1 MKPRLANRAS
11 LRVLA
16 VLSLLALL
24 PFSAPAQSSSGTVE
38 GRVLNPAT
46 GDFLERARVTVE
58 GTAIEAFTDTSGF
71 YRLGGVPAG
80 ATRVRAFYTG
90 LAPQTLSANV
100 AAGQTATLDFNL
112 APVSGPGRT
121 GEIVKLSEFRVATS
135 REMDAAAIAINEQ
148 RFAPNLKSVVS
159 TDEFG
164 AVSEGSVG
172 EFVKF
177 LPGISIE
184 YEAGA
189 LARGISISGVPSDYV
204 PITVNGFG
212 LASAGGNSVT
222 ARTAQMDMTSITAT
236 ARVEVAYSPTPESP
250 GSALAGTV
258 NLVPRSA
265 FERARPEF
273 KTSVYLTMRDSERD
287 FGKTPGPFEPATRK
301 VKPGF
306 DFSYI
311 RPVTRNFGFT
321 LSGGHSDNGTKE
333 EFIQN
338 TWRGVNAATNG
349 GAFPHTSPDQPY
361 LTAVAVRD
369 GTKKAKRTSF
379 GTTIDWRFGT
389 NDRLSFSYQHYNIEF
404 LVLNRTITYNI
415 TNVAPGGFSTTATRS
430 TAGGGNVQLGNV
442 YRDRYNSTASPSL
455 VWRHD
460 GPVWKLESGAGWSR
474 GRNTFRAVDKGY
486 FSNSTAQR
494 SGATI
499 AFADI
504 FYLRPRTITV
514 TDAAGAPLDPYNIN
528 SYAVTQATSNPV
540 TNYDTQKG
548 IYASAQRDLP
558 TRVPLTVKAGVD
570 FRHDRRDQRSANYT
584 FGFVGADGRAS
595 TTPVGS
601 DDQASR
607 FFAPGYSQRELP
619 FGFPRVQWMDNIKL
633 WDYYQANP
641 THVTLDR
648 NAEYLSFVNGSK
660 YAEELISSGYVR
672 GDLRLIDGRLRLVGG
687 VRAEQANVE
696 AQGPLTDRTRNFR
709 RDAAGRVILTNGQP
723 TLIVPAG
730 DALGVSR
737 LTVLDR
743 GSRAEK
749 EYLRWF
755 PSLNASYNLRENLVA
770 RAAYYHSVGRPDF
783 NQYAGGLTLP
793 DDSQPNSATNR
804 ITVNNAAIKPWS
816 ARSVTARLEYY
827 FEGVGQ
833 VSVGA
838 FRRDIE
844 NFFGNVTFRPSAEFL
859 ALYGLDAGTYGS
871 YDVATQHNVNS
882 TVRMSG
888 ADVSYRQALTFLP
901 HWARGVNVFANAS
914 IQRTVGEASANF
926 NGYIPRKASWGAA
939 IVRERWNFRLNWSHQ
954 SKNRLGEVTGASIGP
969 GTYNWQSSRVY
980 LDVLGEYSLTKR
992 IGLYFTL
999 RNVGDT
1005 PDQREI
1011 EGPLTPAHAQFR
1023 SRELAGSLW
1032 TFGLKG
1038 TF

>member
-1 MKPRLANRAS
+1 MKSHLSTGLGLRALAACGLLVFFAS
-11 LRVLA
+11 PA
-16 VLSLLALL
+16 A
-24 PFSAPAQSSSGTVE
+24 AQSATVAGTVE
-38 GRVLNPAT
+38 GRVQNPTT

-58 GTAIEAFTDTSGF
+58 GTALEAFTDTAGF
-71 YRLGGVPAG
+71 FRLTGVPAG
-80 ATRVRAFYTG
+80 SARVRAFFTG
-90 LAPQTLSANV
+90 LLPQTLTANV
-100 AAGQTATLDFNL
+100 GSGQTATLDFNL
-112 APVSGPGRT
+112 ESAAGRS
-121 GEIVKLSEFRVATS
+121 GEIVKLSEFKVATS
-135 REMDAAAIAINEQ
+135 REMEAAAIAINEQ

-189 LARGISISGVPSDYV
+189 LARGISINGVPSDYV

-265 FERARPEF
+265 FERVRPEF
-273 KTSVYLTMRDSERD
+273 RASAYLTMRDSERD
-287 FGKTPGPFEPATRK
+287 FGKTPGPFEASTRK
-301 VKPGF
+301 VRPGF

-349 GAFPHTSPDQPY
+349 GAFPHTTPDQPY

-379 GTTIDWRFGT
+379 GTTIDWRFGP

-415 TNVAPGGFSTTATRS
+415 TTVAPGGFSTTATRS

-474 GRNTFRAVDKGY
+474 GRNTFRAIDKGY

-494 SGATI
+494 TGATI
-499 AFADI
+499 AFGDN

-514 TDAAGAPLDPYNIN
+514 TDAAGAPLDPSSIA

-540 TNYDTQKG
+540 TNYNTQQG
-548 IYASAQRDLP
+548 LYASAQRDLP
-558 TRVPLTVKAGVD
+558 VRVPFTVKAGVD
-570 FRHDRRDQRSANYT
+570 FRHDQRDQRSANYT
-584 FGFVGADGRAS
+584 FGFASADN
-595 TTPVGS
+595 
-601 DDQASR
+601 QASR
-607 FFAPGYSQRELP
+607 FFAPGYSQREMP
-619 FGFPRVQWMDNIKL
+619 FGFPRVQWIDNVKL

-641 THVTLDR
+641 TRVTLDR

-660 YAEELISSGYVR
+660 FAEELISSGYVR
-672 GDLRLIDGRLRLVGG
+672 GDLRLVDGRLRLVGG
-687 VRAEQANVE
+687 MRAEQTNVE
-696 AQGPLTDRTRNFR
+696 AEGPLTDRTRNFR
-709 RDAAGRVILTNGQP
+709 RDAAGHIIDGNPAQAGVQP
-723 TLIVPAG
+723 VLIVPAT

-743 GSRAEK
+743 GAKAEK

-755 PSLNASYNLRENLVA
+755 PSLNASFNLRENLIA

-793 DDSQPNSATNR
+793 DDSLPNSDINR
-804 ITVNNAAIKPWS
+804 IAVNNAAIKPWS
-816 ARSVTARLEYY
+816 ARSVSARLEYY

-833 VSVGA
+833 ISVGA

-844 NFFGNVTFRPSAEFL
+844 NFFGNVTFRPTAEFL
-859 ALYGLDAGTYGS
+859 ALYGLDAGTYGA
-871 YDVATQHNVNS
+871 YDVATQHNLTS

-901 HWARGVNVFANAS
+901 LWARGVNVFANAS
-914 IQRTVGEASANF
+914 VQRTIGEASANF

-954 SKNRLGEVTGASIGP
+954 GKNRLGAVTGASIGP
-969 GTYNWQSSRVY
+969 GTFNWQSSRVY
-980 LDVLGEYSLTKR
+980 LDVLGEYSFAR
-992 IGLYFTL
+992 RFAFYFTL

-1011 EGPLTPAHAQFR
+1011 EGPLTPLHAQFR

-1032 TFGLKG
+1032 TFGVKG